1 MTAAVNPTSLSRL
14 THIVA
19 GNGRQVQHHRPSVQ
33 HNQMAGRTPT
43 LKHVQLAD
51 FIEVEHH
58 FLGGD

>member
-1 MTAAVNPTSLSRL
+1 
-14 THIVA
+14 
-19 GNGRQVQHHRPSVQ
+19 
-33 HNQMAGRTPT
+33 MAGRTPT